1 LAAAFDTNHDGH
13 FNLSDAKFAEF
24 AAWQDAN
31 QNGVAD
37 AGEMRSLTDWG
48 ITSIGLVSD
57 ANPQNPALGVQV
69 FGHAQAQLSD
79 GNCML
84 LADAQFS
91 YQLLSMDAVGLKI

>member
-1 LAAAFDTNHDGH
+1 
-13 FNLSDAKFAEF
+13 
-24 AAWQDAN
+24 
-31 QNGVAD
+31 
-37 AGEMRSLTDWG
+37 
-48 ITSIGLVSD
+48 LVSD